1 MIALIKD
8 LWLEIRIQH
17 ALNRLMAEPNRDIKR
32 AHARRMA
39 DLIKRRSPSRVEKME
54 RKAGLR

>member
-17 ALNRLMAEPNRDIKR
+17 ALNKVLCEPNRDIKR
-32 AHARRMA
+32 SHAKRMA
-39 DLIKRRSPSRVEKME
+39 DLIKRRSPARVEKME